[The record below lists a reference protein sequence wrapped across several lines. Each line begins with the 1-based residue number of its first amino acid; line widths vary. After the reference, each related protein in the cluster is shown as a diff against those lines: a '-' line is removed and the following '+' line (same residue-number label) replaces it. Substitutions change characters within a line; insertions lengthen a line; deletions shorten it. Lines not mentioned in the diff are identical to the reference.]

1 MGGNRNMKVALDTT
15 QKLIE
20 TKEAIRTKY
29 ATLMAQ
35 VSSPYKLEERE
46 TWFTQLKEADEWLLD
61 NTANTPMLT
70 ALAVARGIS
79 VSSLVEK
86 IKENDALFRAAIG
99 ALLGQQQREL
109 DLLP

>member
-1 MGGNRNMKVALDTT
+1 MKVALDTT
-15 QKLIE
+15 QKLID

-35 VSSPYKLEERE
+35 VASPYKLEERG
-46 TWFTQLKEADEWLLD
+46 TWFTQLKEADEWLVD
-61 NTANTPMLT
+61 NMVTTPMLT
-70 ALAVARGIS
+70 AMADARGIT
-79 VSSLVEK
+79 VAELVAK
-86 IKENDALFRAAIG
+86 VKENDALFRAAIG